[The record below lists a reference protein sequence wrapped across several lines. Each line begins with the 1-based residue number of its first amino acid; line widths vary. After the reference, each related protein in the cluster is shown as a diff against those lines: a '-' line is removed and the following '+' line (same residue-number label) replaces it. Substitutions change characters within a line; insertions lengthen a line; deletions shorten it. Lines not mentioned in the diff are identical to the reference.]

1 MYFQYLR
8 VEEAINSI
16 TLIHLDLEFLQFLR
30 ITIPFQGFADFNP
43 IYIQGQPF
51 ATLLTLF
58 HFDFRPINLHS
69 SFTDL
74 TQPF

>member
-16 TLIHLDLEFLQFLR
+16 TLIHLDQEFLQFLK

-43 IYIQGQPF
+43 ICI
-51 ATLLTLF
+51 
-58 HFDFRPINLHS
+58 
-69 SFTDL
+69 
-74 TQPF
+74 